1 MLAIEVDGESH
12 HSAEAQRRDVIR
24 QGRLEKEGVR
34 FIRIDDQRLKRDI
47 DKVVDEIKTWIVT
60 NDRDFGK

>member
-12 HSAEAQRRDVIR
+12 HSAEAQRRDVKR

-47 DKVVDEIKTWIVT
+47 DKVVDEIKAWIVT
-60 NDRDFGK
+60 NGRDFGK